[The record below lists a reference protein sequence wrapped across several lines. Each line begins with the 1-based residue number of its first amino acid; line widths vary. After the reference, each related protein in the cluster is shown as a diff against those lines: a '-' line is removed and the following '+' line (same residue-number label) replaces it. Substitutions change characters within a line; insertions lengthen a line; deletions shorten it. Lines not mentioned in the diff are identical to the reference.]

1 MGFSCLENHAVEDR
15 RIKESRIKGSIAVHS
30 DRMIRTTDVNRKQ
43 SALYTSPEEKNE
55 EGGLERN
62 REEIF
67 VSCNML
73 KPSNQCLGVSPF
85 SPLLVFLATEVQ

>member
-1 MGFSCLENHAVEDR
+1 MEDR
-15 RIKESRIKGSIAVHS
+15 RIKESRIKGSRAVHS

-43 SALYTSPEEKNE
+43 SALYTSPKEKKNE

-85 SPLLVFLATEVQ
+85 SPLLVFLASEVVVLRE